1 MLIKLK
7 KWFKK
12 YFVPHEGNE
21 YKPHFLRRETALVVL
36 GVVLASELFFLLQ
49 VTFIF
54 PRSSFLAEVLNSV
67 LSFETNKARAE
78 NSIQP
83 VKISPL
89 LSEAAQ
95 LKADDMA
102 TKGYFAHTSPEGNT
116 PWYWF
121 KKVGYEY
128 SYAGE
133 NLAINF
139 FESKEVVDAWMKS
152 PIHRENILNK
162 KFTELGIG
170 IAAGTYEGRQAVFV
184 VQMFGKPLEENNV
197 PVTAVQPITPITP
210 LTNGQ
215 LNEQRQ
221 PLAEQKVNDKEVKGT
236 SIQSVPTLAEFV
248 TSPKMVSNFFFAA
261 LLTIIAIALILQI
274 GIKIKAQYPLLIVNG
289 VLLILI
295 ISSVI
300 IFNQYFVF
308 YGTKVI

>member
-1 MLIKLK
+1 
-7 KWFKK
+7 
-12 YFVPHEGNE
+12 
-21 YKPHFLRRETALVVL
+21 
-36 GVVLASELFFLLQ
+36 
-49 VTFIF
+49 
-54 PRSSFLAEVLNSV
+54 
-67 LSFETNKARAE
+67 
-78 NSIQP
+78 
-83 VKISPL
+83 
-89 LSEAAQ
+89 
-95 LKADDMA
+95 
-102 TKGYFAHTSPEGNT
+102 
-116 PWYWF
+116 
-121 KKVGYEY
+121 
-128 SYAGE
+128 
-133 NLAINF
+133 
-139 FESKEVVDAWMKS
+139 VVDAWMKS